1 MQNINEEE
9 LDTWLAEVDL
19 AHKYINDLKDG
30 KISVD
35 DLDRKEKAKELEK

>member
-1 MQNINEEE
+1 MSNFNQEE

-30 KISVD
+30 KISVEE
-35 DLDRKEKAKELEK
+35 LDRKDKAK